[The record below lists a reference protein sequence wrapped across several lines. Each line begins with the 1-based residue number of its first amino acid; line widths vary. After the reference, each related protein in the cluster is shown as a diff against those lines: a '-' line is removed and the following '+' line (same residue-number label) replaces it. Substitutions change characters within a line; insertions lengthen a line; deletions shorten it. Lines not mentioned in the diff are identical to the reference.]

1 MVIACHARDYLK
13 QEFSAMTTASTQYI
27 VTALAQF
34 SSTTRLYAMTVG
46 DGSIDLGPSGLLVEA
61 FTADD
66 AVNDIGLRNVIVLS
80 TSAHPHPPGIAARPA
95 GQHGWSASRA
105 CQRKSVMMKIFRRLL
120 SADI

>member
-1 MVIACHARDYLK
+1 MVIACHARDYLQ
-13 QEFSAMTTASTQYI
+13 QEFSAMTTALTQHI

-66 AVNDIGLRNVIVLS
+66 AVNDIGVRKVIVLS
-80 TSAHPHPPGIAARPA
+80 TSAHIRLESLLGQPARMDGA
-95 GQHGWSASRA
+95 HQELVSET
-105 CQRKSVMMKIFRRLL
+105 Q
-120 SADI
+120 